1 MNSVGK
7 GVIKKDAM
15 ALVTGQP
22 VYCDDLAP
30 KDCLIVKLLRSPHAY
45 AKIKSIDTSIAKRI
59 PGIEAV
65 YTYED
70 VPTSRFTLAGQSYP
84 EPSPYEDVPSLP
96 VHSPLYDN
104 LFLRLHHTLLT
115 PHPHRQQHFLHC

>member
-30 KDCLIVKLLRSPHAY
+30 KDCLVVKLLRSPHAY
-45 AKIKSIDTSIAKRI
+45 AKLEVLILPLRKEFLELKRYI
-59 PGIEAV
+59 RMRMFQLLV
-65 YTYED
+65 
-70 VPTSRFTLAGQSYP
+70 LLLQ
-84 EPSPYEDVPSLP
+84 
-96 VHSPLYDN
+96 DN
-104 LFLRLHHTLLT
+104 LILNQVHMIVES
-115 PHPHRQQHFLHC
+115 

>member
-45 AKIKSIDTSIAKRI
+45 AKIKSIDTSIMRM
-59 PGIEAV
+59 
-65 YTYED
+65 
-70 VPTSRFTLAGQSYP
+70 FQLLALHWQGNHI
-84 EPSPYEDVPSLP
+84 L
-96 VHSPLYDN
+96 N
-104 LFLRLHHTLLT
+104 LVLMIVES
-115 PHPHRQQHFLHC
+115 